1 MVSHRSRTSSRVIL
15 VLLFVMAVCFLV
27 ELASHQNSLKSK
39 PPPYLTTHP
48 LLNTLN
54 TPMNKPRSTTL
65 LLASVRVQ
73 GAGPVPVRA
82 PDPDPG

>member
-54 TPMNKPRSTTL
+54 TPMNKP
-65 LLASVRVQ
+65 
-73 GAGPVPVRA
+73 P
-82 PDPDPG
+82 